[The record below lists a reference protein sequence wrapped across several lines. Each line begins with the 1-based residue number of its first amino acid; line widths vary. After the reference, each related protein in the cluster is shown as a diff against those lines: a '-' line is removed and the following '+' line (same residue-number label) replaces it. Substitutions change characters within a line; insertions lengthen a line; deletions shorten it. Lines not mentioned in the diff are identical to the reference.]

1 MVSSIEKPMCEL
13 FNNMAFDIDYLETLF
28 NISGEFRRE
37 KKKTIV
43 ECFLV
48 E

>member
-1 MVSSIEKPMCEL
+1 
-13 FNNMAFDIDYLETLF
+13 LF

-48 E
+48 EWNLYDFLQATFISHNQI